1 MEIRVLGKEDA
12 KQYRELRLEGL
23 KGVPEAFSSSFDEE
37 SKMDVAAFASRF
49 GAAHVFTFGAFIE
62 QKLAGTVTL
71 ICETKIKIKHR
82 SHIVA
87 MYVSDEFRK
96 QGVGKMLMETAIHRA
111 SEQEGVEQVLLTV
124 NASNEPAKKLYQS
137 LGFTTFGVDVRALK
151 VGNTYYDEEMMVLA
165 L

>member
-1 MEIRVLGKEDA
+1 
-12 KQYRELRLEGL
+12 
-23 KGVPEAFSSSFDEE
+23 
-37 SKMDVAAFASRF
+37 
-49 GAAHVFTFGAFIE
+49 
-62 QKLAGTVTL
+62 
-71 ICETKIKIKHR
+71 
-82 SHIVA
+82 

>member
-71 ICETKIKIKHR
+71 ICETK
-82 SHIVA
+82 
-87 MYVSDEFRK
+87 
-96 QGVGKMLMETAIHRA
+96 T
-111 SEQEGVEQVLLTV
+111 
-124 NASNEPAKKLYQS
+124 KLSIAVILSRCMFQMS
-137 LGFTTFGVDVRALK
+137 FANK
-151 VGNTYYDEEMMVLA
+151 VWEKC
-165 L
+165 